1 MSIFDELVEE
11 LKEENLLEETV
22 LDRRRAGAE
31 PYSDLSATAQETS
44 IVGDAQASELFDAAS
59 TEVSHAASQVPDSSQ
74 DSFRKQAMEEVSTLQ
89 MVEHVLSGIEREHMK
104 LAPKAYDDLGVKK
117 ALHRFMQVGAVSDTA
132 ESSEAQSAFYSEA
145 RNWSTSLSDRDREI
159 SVANLRRYC
168 ENSRPVLS
176 SQALIALARFF
187 RNAPFSEAVRGK
199 FDFVMTRLFSR
210 DIGDEKRKL
219 IFPESEILGHISTL
233 YSNWSSLSVGEVD
246 EDRSKVSEMVQAFRG
261 FITEAETSEKFDN
274 LINSDFFNRIRLF
287 KEQTNESFFLPEV
300 VAAAIDCNVRIG
312 NRFVELIKT
321 EQSANT
327 EGLLEERYG
336 YAYDIIISN
345 AAGKTLLLQ
354 DLLNDDEAPAAE
366 IEPKAESP
374 APVTPSP
381 VKFERT
387 PADELSRWSLFAVNK
402 WLVALTVLVIVAS
415 GGIFLWPETAA
426 NANSGIDISPA
437 FEISDPDLKAH
448 LREASTNNETLYAET
463 ATTWDA
469 LSEDEQKEFLSKT
482 YAFAKGKG
490 IRKVSFLNARGKT
503 VAFASEAR
511 LDIYGP

>member
-22 LDRRRAGAE
+22 LDLRRASTE
-31 PYSDLSATAQETS
+31 PYSDRSLTS
-44 IVGDAQASELFDAAS
+44 QQVLPVGDVPASELFDAAS
-59 TEVSHAASQVPDSSQ
+59 TEVSHAASQVPNSSQ
-74 DSFRKQAMEEVSTLQ
+74 DFFRKQAMEEVSTLQ

-104 LAPKAYDDLGVKK
+104 LAPKTYDDLGVKK
-117 ALHRFMQVGAVSDTA
+117 ALHRFMQVGAASDAA

-145 RNWSTSLSDRDREI
+145 QNWSTSLSDRDRDI

-233 YSNWSSLSVGEVD
+233 YSNWSSLSVREVD
-246 EDRSKVSEMVQAFRG
+246 DDRSKVDEMVKTFRG
-261 FITEAETSEKFDN
+261 FIAEAETSEKFDD
-274 LINSDFFNRIRLF
+274 LIRSDFFNRIRLF
-287 KEQTNESFFLPEV
+287 KEQTNESFFLPTV
-300 VAAAIDCNVRIG
+300 VASAIECNVRIG

-336 YAYDIIISN
+336 FAYDIIISN

-354 DLLNDDEAPAAE
+354 DLLNDEAPE
-366 IEPKAESP
+366 IDINPQAESP
-374 APVTPSP
+374 APATPP
-381 VKFERT
+381 QVKFERT
-387 PADELSRWSLFAVNK
+387 PADELSRWSLLAVNK
-402 WLVALTVLVIVAS
+402 WLVAVTVLVIAAC

-426 NANSGIDISPA
+426 NASKGIDISPA

-448 LREASTNNETLYAET
+448 LRDASTNNETLYAET

-469 LSEDEQKEFLSKT
+469 LSEDEQKQFLSKT

-490 IRKVSFLNARGKT
+490 MRKVSFLNARGKT